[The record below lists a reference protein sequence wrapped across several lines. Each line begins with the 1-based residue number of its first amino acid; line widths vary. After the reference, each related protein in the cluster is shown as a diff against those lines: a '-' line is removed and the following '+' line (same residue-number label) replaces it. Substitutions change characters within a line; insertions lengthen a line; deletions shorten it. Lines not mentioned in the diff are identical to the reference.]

1 MQQETEITIPPNFK
15 SIIMDMTVDLTTTF
29 PEYSYLWEKWSDP
42 QISDQDIQS
51 LFGYCSTVFP
61 ERFFDILYQ
70 TEEIFAV
77 TSETNTMFLPG
88 VEFKLLFNCVGVS
101 EKTVKAMWKY
111 LQLIMFTVVGSMQD
125 KSKFGDAMNLFENV
139 DDSELQTKMSDAI
152 SSMSDFFQNINLDNE
167 TSQQPED
174 EDQSP
179 KPNPFNIPN
188 AEDLHGHI
196 KGMLDGKIGALAK
209 EMAEEI
215 SQDMADILG
224 EDGANIKSTQDV
236 LKTLMQNPKKIT
248 GLIKTVGDKLNQKIS
263 SGEISQEELMKEAS
277 NMIGKMKEMSGGSGA
292 DFQTMFKD
300 MAKNMGMNIPKNAKF
315 DMNALN
321 RMTEQ
326 SSMRDR
332 LKAKMAQ
339 KKAKEAEA
347 AILAQKMA
355 EQNAKSY
362 VPYDFSIE
370 AKGAPNE
377 FVFKMEGDVA
387 QTSSARPADSTNT
400 EPSKKKK
407 KNKSKK

>member
-1 MQQETEITIPPNFK
+1 
-15 SIIMDMTVDLTTTF
+15 
-29 PEYSYLWEKWSDP
+29 
-42 QISDQDIQS
+42 
-51 LFGYCSTVFP
+51 
-61 ERFFDILYQ
+61 
-70 TEEIFAV
+70 
-77 TSETNTMFLPG
+77 
-88 VEFKLLFNCVGVS
+88 
-101 EKTVKAMWKY
+101 
-111 LQLIMFTVVGSMQD
+111 
-125 KSKFGDAMNLFENV
+125 
-139 DDSELQTKMSDAI
+139 MS
-152 SSMSDFFQNINLDNE
+152 
-167 TSQQPED
+167 
-174 EDQSP
+174 
-179 KPNPFNIPN
+179 
-188 AEDLHGHI
+188 
-196 KGMLDGKIGALAK
+196 
-209 EMAEEI
+209 
-215 SQDMADILG
+215 DILG

-263 SGEISQEELMKEAS
+263 SGEISQEELMKEAG

-292 DFQTMFKD
+292 DFQNMFKD
-300 MAKNMGMNIPKNAKF
+300 MAKNMGMNIPKNAKI

-370 AKGAPNE
+370 SKGAPNE
-377 FVFKMEGDVA
+377 FVFKMDGDVA
-387 QTSSARPADSTNT
+387 QTSSARPPVNT

-407 KNKSKK
+407 NKSKK

>member
-1 MQQETEITIPPNFK
+1 
-15 SIIMDMTVDLTTTF
+15 
-29 PEYSYLWEKWSDP
+29 
-42 QISDQDIQS
+42 
-51 LFGYCSTVFP
+51 
-61 ERFFDILYQ
+61 
-70 TEEIFAV
+70 
-77 TSETNTMFLPG
+77 MFLPG
-88 VEFKLLFNCVGVS
+88 VEFKLLFNCIGVS
-101 EKTVKAMWKY
+101 EKTIKAMWKY

-152 SSMSDFFQNINLDNE
+152 SSMSEFFQNINLDNE
-167 TSQQPED
+167 
-174 EDQSP
+174 P
-179 KPNPFNIPN
+179 KESAAQNQEENTNPNPFNIPN

-215 SQDMADILG
+215 SQDMSDILG

-263 SGEISQEELMKEAS
+263 SGEISQEELMKEAG

-292 DFQTMFKD
+292 DFQNMFKD
-300 MAKNMGMNIPKNAKF
+300 MAKNMGMNIPKNAKI

-370 AKGAPNE
+370 SKGAPNE
-377 FVFKMEGDVA
+377 FVFKMDGDVA
-387 QTSSARPADSTNT
+387 QTSSARPPVNT

-407 KNKSKK
+407 NKSKK

>member
-1 MQQETEITIPPNFK
+1 MQQETEIKIPPNFK

-51 LFGYCSTVFP
+51 LFGYCTTVFP

-88 VEFKLLFNCVGVS
+88 VEFKLLFNCIGVS
-101 EKTVKAMWKY
+101 EKTIKAMWKY

-152 SSMSDFFQNINLDNE
+152 SSMSEFFQNINLDNE
-167 TSQQPED
+167 
-174 EDQSP
+174 P
-179 KPNPFNIPN
+179 KESAAQNQEENTNPNPFNIPN

-215 SQDMADILG
+215 SQDMSDILG

-263 SGEISQEELMKEAS
+263 SGEISQEELMKEAG

-292 DFQTMFKD
+292 DFQNMFKD
-300 MAKNMGMNIPKNAKF
+300 MAKNMGMNIPKNAKI

-370 AKGAPNE
+370 SKGAPNE
-377 FVFKMEGDVA
+377 FVFKMDGDVA
-387 QTSSARPADSTNT
+387 QTSSARPPVNT

-407 KNKSKK
+407 NKSKK

>member
-51 LFGYCSTVFP
+51 LFGYCTTVFP

-70 TEEIFAV
+70 TVDIFAV

-174 EDQSP
+174 ADQTP

-263 SGEISQEELMKEAS
+263 SGEISQEELMKEAG

-339 KKAKEAEA
+339 KKAKEAES

-387 QTSSARPADSTNT
+387 QTSSARPTDSTNT